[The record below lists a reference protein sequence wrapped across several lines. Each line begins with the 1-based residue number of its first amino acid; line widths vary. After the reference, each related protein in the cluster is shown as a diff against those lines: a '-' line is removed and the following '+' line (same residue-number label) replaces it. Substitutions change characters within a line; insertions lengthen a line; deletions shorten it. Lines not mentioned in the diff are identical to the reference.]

1 MEFERVQV
9 LVGRMVAVNG
19 FWQDFTQQVEF
30 EARKLAEFHRYLG
43 TDDTRGV
50 SEVLYQT
57 PDGRLIVHVKDW
69 SSVQGE
75 PTYYKLVEITQDD
88 LQPGGR
94 FEFLGREAGIAR
106 PLTLD
111 EALSDLDEALG
122 D

>member
-1 MEFERVQV
+1 MEFERVRV
-9 LVGRMVAVNG
+9 RVGTLIAVNG
-19 FWQDFTQQVEF
+19 RLQDFTQQVEF
-30 EARKLAEFHRYLG
+30 EARKLAEFHRFLG

-57 PDGRLIVHVKDW
+57 PDGRLIVHLEDW
-69 SSVQGE
+69 SRWQNE
-75 PTYYKLVEITQDD
+75 PTHYKLVEITQDD

-111 EALSDLDEALG
+111 EALG